1 MNDKQIRR
9 EVRLM
14 IREAMHNHAAY
25 YVNSVG
31 NYFPQEEED
40 GGIVKLAQDI
50 DTRGDYLINWDGMS
64 ENQDLYHFPLEEFKK
79 GIEVERA
86 KNNLFNILDIAKK
99 VINNLEQ
106 DTQFYSNL
114 GI

>member
-1 MNDKQIRR
+1 
-9 EVRLM
+9 
-14 IREAMHNHAAY
+14 
-25 YVNSVG
+25 
-31 NYFPQEEED
+31 
-40 GGIVKLAQDI
+40 
-50 DTRGDYLINWDGMS
+50 MS